1 MVSQIRLF
9 RKFFAAFRTFEQFL
23 AGFFLHVILQGF
35 HIEKSEITK
44 LATVNNFP
52 GFSQDHQFD
61 DEDEEEVEVKDDKND
76 NDEDEEEGDD

>member
-9 RKFFAAFRTFEQFL
+9 RKFFAAFCTFEQFL

-35 HIEKSEITK
+35 HIEESEITK

-52 GFSQDHQFD
+52 GFCNFFL
-61 DEDEEEVEVKDDKND
+61 D
-76 NDEDEEEGDD
+76 NFVDPEPPWLLRSNELLF

>member
-52 GFSQDHQFD
+52 GFWNFFL
-61 DEDEEEVEVKDDKND
+61 D
-76 NDEDEEEGDD
+76 NFVDPEPPWLLRSNELLF